1 MKKDFLGIFAAA
13 AFALFSTALL
23 ASDGSAPP
31 AGDDPGSVLF
41 EVGNEKVSL
50 DEFEYVY
57 RKNNPTKQND
67 YSRASLEEYL
77 ELYINFKL
85 KVKEARTLRIDTL
98 PAVQSELD
106 RYRKQLVKSYF
117 DKAVTD
123 NMTAE
128 AYDRMLLEIDA
139 HHIMVTVQPGA
150 APADTLAAWN
160 KIVAIQQRLAKGEDF
175 GKVAAEA
182 SEDPSAKE
190 NKGNIGYVTG
200 LQIPDARFED
210 ALFNTAKG
218 KVSAPVRTRYGFH
231 LVKPG
236 ERRSNRGT
244 VQVAHMLIKFS
255 KEAGSESREAALKR
269 ANELRDMIRNGAS
282 FDSLVAL
289 NSDDKTTASK
299 GGVLEPF
306 STGKMV
312 GSFEEASFA
321 LQNAGDVSEPV
332 ETTYGFH
339 LIKLVERT
347 PLAGYD
353 DMKAEVL
360 RRLQRAGRYDEARA
374 SYISNAQGSYGFKE
388 NAAVLDAFK
397 ASMDSSILVNTWR
410 SAKAV
415 NTSAVLFQLG
425 DVAYKVDDFA
435 FHVERSQRAYR
446 DQDIAAKI
454 DRLYQQYVEDN
465 TVEYALGRKD
475 EAFRR
480 LLQEYRDGILLF
492 ELTEEKVWQQAMRDT
507 VGLQNFYEQTRNNYL
522 WDERVEAVVYTIQ
535 DGKTAKKV
543 RKSLQGGATADE
555 VLAKYNTDDNK
566 KVVSSEHGLYLPEQN
581 SFVDQ
586 AGRSVGI
593 SANLMTNESGNTV
606 LVQILQLV
614 PSEPKTLDQAKGYVI
629 SDYQEF
635 LEDRWVEELRAKYPV
650 VIHQETF
657 QSMIR

>member
-1 MKKDFLGIFAAA
+1 MKKDFLAIFTAVL
-13 AFALFSTALL
+13 FALTGTALQ
-23 ASDGSAPP
+23 AAEGPG
-31 AGDDPGSVLF
+31 AGDGPGAVLF
-41 EVGNEKVSL
+41 EVGNEKVTL

-123 NMTAE
+123 GLTAD
-128 AYDRMLLEIDA
+128 AYDRMLLEVDA
-139 HHIMVTVQPGA
+139 HHIMVSVQPGA

-160 KIVAIQQRLAKGEDF
+160 KIVAIQQRLNKGEDF
-175 GKVAAEA
+175 ATLAAA
-182 SEDPSAKE
+182 VSEDPSAKE

-210 ALFNTAKG
+210 ALFNTPKG
-218 KVSAPVRTRYGFH
+218 KVAGPVRTRYGYH

-244 VQVAHMLIKFS
+244 VQVAHLLIKFP
-255 KEAGSESREAALKR
+255 KEAGAESREVALKR
-269 ANELRDMIRNGAS
+269 ATELREQIRNGAS

-289 NSDDKTTASK
+289 HSEDKGTAPK
-299 GGVLEPF
+299 GGLLEPF
-306 STGKMV
+306 GTGKMV
-312 GSFEEASFA
+312 GAFEEASFA
-321 LQNAGDVSEPV
+321 LKNPGDVSEPV

-347 PLAGYD
+347 PLGGYD

-374 SYISNAQGSYGFKE
+374 RYIRQAQRTYGFSE
-388 NAAVLDAFK
+388 NPKVLEAFQ
-397 ASMDSSILVNTWR
+397 ASLDSSILVNTWR
-410 SAKAV
+410 AAKAQ
-415 NTSAVLFQLG
+415 NRSAVLFTLG
-425 DVAYKVDDFA
+425 DSPYTVEDFA
-435 FHVERSQRAYR
+435 QHVERSQRAYR
-446 DQDIAAKI
+446 DQDIAAKLN
-454 DRLYQQYVEDN
+454 RLYQQYVEDN

-507 VGLQNFYEQTRNNYL
+507 VGLQNFYEQSRGSYL
-522 WDERVEAVVYTIQ
+522 WGERVEAIVYTIQ
-535 DGKTAKKV
+535 DAKTAKKV
-543 RKSLQGGATADE
+543 RKSLQAGASAE
-555 VLAKYNTDDNK
+555 EISAKYNTADSKN
-566 KVVSSEHGLYLPEQN
+566 VVSTERGLYLPEQN
-581 SFVDQ
+581 SFVDE
-586 AGRSVGI
+586 AGRNVGL
-593 SANLMTNESGNTV
+593 SGDLTNESGNTV
-606 LVQILQLV
+606 IVQVLRLLNE
-614 PSEPKTLDQAKGYVI
+614 EPKTLDEAKGYVI
-629 SDYQEF
+629 SDYQEY

-650 VIHQETF
+650 VVHQEVF